1 MSLRTIVTRWR
12 GALRGRRSAH
22 APRRATSHSTSTL
35 EEQASAYLAA
45 RRSAALARAE
55 ADRLAPGLLAL
66 LRAEHRR
73 GVSVAGLGRVSIV
86 ERGPGERLDQRA
98 AAAALQAA
106 GLPVPM
112 VQIQARTIL
121 RANLDRIP

>member
-22 APRRATSHSTSTL
+22 VSRRAAHPTSTL

-45 RRSAALARAE
+45 RRAAALARAE
-55 ADRLAPGLLAL
+55 ARRLEPGLLAL

-86 ERGPGERLDQRA
+86 ERGAGERLDQRA
-98 AAAALQAA
+98 AAAALRAA
-106 GLPVPM
+106 GLPVPT
-112 VQIQARTIL
+112 IAIHPATYLRT
-121 RANLDRIP
+121 NLDRLP